1 MTFGRF
7 FGRYVRLSFDSR
19 SEERSLSSIR
29 RAPRPLSERAV
40 RTGRGKDKRTSDN
53 ASRDRRTAQGHQ
65 SDGSLEAQRCTRRG
79 AGAEY
84 SRVRGSRYETHPALH
99 PIRAH
104 FGVVD
109 ATGHRHTADGVM
121 SKIPN
126 CYPAAKRQDG
136 ILQCP
141 DAGEPQGCGRGIE
154 AAELPLQCRD
164 ALAETVCPPGRPGE
178 RRFGVHPR
186 GAGEVIVDKS
196 PDDGGV
202 TVAG

>member
-99 PIRAH
+99 PIR
-104 FGVVD
+104 GWSMRPGIG
-109 ATGHRHTADGVM
+109 TRLTARNEQDTELL
-121 SKIPN
+121 S
-126 CYPAAKRQDG
+126 AAKRQNC

-141 DAGEPQGCGRGIE
+141 DAWEPQGCGRGIE
-154 AAELPLQCRD
+154 AAELPLQRRD
-164 ALAETVCPPGRPGE
+164 ALAETICLPRDPGE
-178 RRFGVHPR
+178 GRLSVHPR

-196 PDDGGV
+196 PDDGG
-202 TVAG
+202 

>member
-126 CYPAAKRQDG
+126 CYPPQNARMAFCSALTLGNPRAAAAALRPRN
-136 ILQCP
+136 CP
-141 DAGEPQGCGRGIE
+141 CSAVTLWPKQFALPGVPANAGLAYTH
-154 AAELPLQCRD
+154 AAPAR
-164 ALAETVCPPGRPGE
+164 
-178 RRFGVHPR
+178 
-186 GAGEVIVDKS
+186 S
-196 PDDGGV
+196 
-202 TVAG
+202 